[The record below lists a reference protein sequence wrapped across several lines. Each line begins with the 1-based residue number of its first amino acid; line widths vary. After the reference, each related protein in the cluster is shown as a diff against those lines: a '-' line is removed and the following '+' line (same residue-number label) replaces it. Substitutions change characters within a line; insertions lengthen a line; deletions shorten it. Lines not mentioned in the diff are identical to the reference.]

1 VSAHLG
7 VYPGRAPPCRDCQ
20 KVDSLARNHP
30 FRLTSFLLSQQ
41 VNGDKRMTVRTPLA
55 LAVACA
61 ASLLGHSA
69 AQAQTSTVSVYGI
82 VDAGIEYRTQ
92 NNAKGDGQWRLNS
105 GGLNTSRLG
114 FKGTEDLGGGLSAQF
129 NLESEVVLDSG
140 ATGSAF
146 FGRQAWVGL
155 EDKDLGGLAFGR
167 MSTAIYDYTLAHDF
181 MGYAPQYS
189 WLTATASV
197 PATGFTSRI
206 GNAIRY
212 SNKFGA
218 FKVTANAGLGEVAGS
233 LNANTQRGVSVG
245 YEAGALSAQLSYD
258 DARTA
263 ATETATTSTSNRSLI
278 ASGSY
283 KLDTVKLYGGV
294 RATQRKPVGTVSASN
309 PRYRSDLFWFGAS
322 APLSQA
328 ITAFGGVYFENK
340 HGTSSDP
347 VMLAGKL
354 HYNLSKR
361 TWLYATASVARAKSD
376 DGTQTLTGV
385 FRDQTPVSG
394 NQTGIGFGIQ
404 HRF

>member
-1 VSAHLG
+1 MTT
-7 VYPGRAPPCRDCQ
+7 RAPLP
-20 KVDSLARNHP
+20 
-30 FRLTSFLLSQQ
+30 
-41 VNGDKRMTVRTPLA
+41 TPLA
-55 LAVACA
+55 LAAAACA
-61 ASLLGHSA
+61 AALLSTGVAHAQASA
-69 AQAQTSTVSVYGI
+69 ASNLTIYGI

-92 NNAKGDGQWRLNS
+92 NNAKGNSQWRVNS

-114 FKGTEDLGGGLSAQF
+114 FKGSEDLGGGLQAQF
-129 NLESEVVLDSG
+129 NLESEVVLDTG

-155 EDKDLGGLAFGR
+155 EDKSLGSVAAGR
-167 MSTAIYDYTLAHDF
+167 MSTAIYDYTLPHDF

-206 GNAIRY
+206 SNALRY
-212 SNKFGA
+212 SNKFGD
-218 FKVTANAGLGEVAGS
+218 FKVTANAGLGEVASS

-245 YEAGALSAQLSYD
+245 YDAGAVSAQVSYD

-263 ATETATTSTSNRSLI
+263 ATETATASTSNRSLI
-278 ASGSY
+278 ISGTY
-283 KLDTVKLYGGV
+283 KLDAVKLYGGV
-294 RATQRKPVGTVSASN
+294 RATQRKPVGTVNASN
-309 PRYRSDLFWFGAS
+309 PAYRSDLFWFGAS
-322 APLSQA
+322 APLSAA
-328 ITAFGGVYFENK
+328 ITAFGGVYVENK
-340 HGTSSDP
+340 HGTDSDP

-376 DGTQTLTGV
+376 DSTQTLTGV
-385 FRDQTPVSG
+385 FRDQTPVS
-394 NQTGIGFGIQ
+394 NHQTGIGFGIQ

>member
-1 VSAHLG
+1 
-7 VYPGRAPPCRDCQ
+7 
-20 KVDSLARNHP
+20 
-30 FRLTSFLLSQQ
+30 
-41 VNGDKRMTVRTPLA
+41 MTVRHPLA
-55 LAVACA
+55 LAAACA
-61 ASLLGHSA
+61 ATLLGHTA
-69 AQAQTSTVSVYGI
+69 AQAQASTVTLYGI

-129 NLESEVVLDSG
+129 NLESEVVLDTG

-155 EDKDLGGLAFGR
+155 EDKALGGLAFGR

-212 SNKFGA
+212 SNKFGDLR
-218 FKVTANAGLGEVAGS
+218 FTANAGLGEVAGS
-233 LNANTQRGVSVG
+233 LNANTQRGISVG
-245 YEAGALSAQLSYD
+245 YDAGALSAQLSYD

-283 KLDTVKLYGGV
+283 KFDAVKLYGGV

-309 PRYRSDLFWFGAS
+309 PTYRSDLFWFGAS
-322 APLSQA
+322 APLSSA
-328 ITAFGGVYFENK
+328 ITAFGGVYLENK
-340 HGTSSDP
+340 HGTDSDP

-354 HYNLSKR
+354 HYNFSKR

-376 DGTQTLTGV
+376 GSTQTLTGV

-394 NQTGIGFGIQ
+394 HQTGIGFGIQ